1 MLRRTTFLSRRLAR
15 QESREGRV
23 GELVARQLQRVF
35 RQAADAAALDGTVT
49 VHTLRHC
56 FATHLLEQGLD
67 IRVIQELL
75 GHGHITATARYARVA
90 LNTIRQTQTP
100 WAGAA
105 SRGLSSGRT
114 NRGRIY
120 RYGHRFFGVLQPGQ
134 GAETVALLKA
144 SARSK
149 FQ

>member
-1 MLRRTTFLSRRLAR
+1 MAR

-35 RQAADAAALDGTVT
+35 RQAADAAGLDGTVT

-56 FATHLLEQGLD
+56 FATHLLEQGID

-75 GHGHITATARYARVA
+75 GHEHITATARYARVA
-90 LNTIRQTQTP
+90 LNRIRQIQSPLGWCGKLSPFIRTDRAVFAVEYTDTGIGF
-100 WAGAA
+100 WAFCNQALELK
-105 SRGLSSGRT
+105 LS
-114 NRGRIY
+114 
-120 RYGHRFFGVLQPGQ
+120 P
-134 GAETVALLKA
+134 LLKA